1 MFGIGGFELFLILL
15 FGFLIFGPDKLP
27 AIAKTIGKGIAKFRS
42 AQEEMSGVL
51 KGEMVFDKDADD
63 PFKNPLDAL
72 DDVAAKASKGAE
84 AAKKAATTASKKVG
98 DAKKTAT
105 AGTATAKKAADAGA
119 EDGAGEGEAGKPART
134 ESFAE
139 RKARY
144 DKERSERKQA
154 EADAAKAKEAEE
166 KKVAAEK
173 RKAEAAAKRAEAEAK
188 KKAEEAKKTV
198 TEAADAPQASA
209 ATEKEN

>member
-51 KGEMVFDKDADD
+51 KGEMVFDKDSDD

-84 AAKKAATTASKKVG
+84 AAKKAASTASKKVS
-98 DAKKTAT
+98 DAKKTAAAGAT
-105 AGTATAKKAADAGA
+105 AAAAKKAADAEGA
-119 EDGAGEGEAGKPART
+119 DAEVAEGEAAKPARA

-154 EADAAKAKEAEE
+154 EADAATAKEA
-166 KKVAAEK
+166 
-173 RKAEAAAKRAEAEAK
+173 
-188 KKAEEAKKTV
+188 
-198 TEAADAPQASA
+198 
-209 ATEKEN
+209 